1 MIDQHVVADALLRE
15 TARIRRV
22 GRRRQGRPEELVRLT
37 GAQLELVNL
46 VRRSPGV
53 SVAQAAAE
61 LGLAANT
68 VSTLVRRLTD
78 EGMLVRTPDAAD
90 RRIARLEL
98 PEGLA
103 RRVGAYRDRRM
114 VASPPQSR
122 RLTAMTGD
130 DRAATALLGRVADE
144 LERGLRRERLDGH
157 RHWPRRCRRGTRR
170 AVG

>member
-1 MIDQHVVADALLRE
+1 MTTSTTVIDQQAVADALLQE

-37 GAQLELVNL
+37 GAQLELVKL
-46 VRRSPGV
+46 VRRAPGV

-78 EGMLVRTPDAAD
+78 EGMLVRTSDPTD
-90 RRIARLEL
+90 RRIARLAL
-98 PEGLA
+98 PEALA

-114 VASPPQSR
+114 VALGAAIATLDTDEQA
-122 RLTAMTGD
+122 TIA
-130 DRAATALLGRVADE
+130 AATALLGRVADE
-144 LERGLRRERLDGH
+144 LERGV
-157 RHWPRRCRRGTRR
+157 
-170 AVG
+170 A

>member
-1 MIDQHVVADALLRE
+1 VTLSVEAIDQQLVADALLKE

-46 VRRSPGV
+46 VRRAPGL

-78 EGMLVRTPDAAD
+78 EGMLVRTPDRAD
-90 RRIARLEL
+90 RRIARLAL

-103 RRVGAYRDRRM
+103 RRFGAYRDRRL
-114 VASPPQSR
+114 VA
-122 RLTAMTGD
+122 LG
-130 DRAATALLGRVADE
+130 AAIGTLEPDEQATIAAAAALLARVADE
-144 LERGLRRERLDGH
+144 LERA
-157 RHWPRRCRRGTRR
+157 T
-170 AVG
+170 A

>member
-1 MIDQHVVADALLRE
+1 VTATTAVIDQPHVADQLLRE

-22 GRRRQGRPEELVRLT
+22 GRRRAGRPEELERLS
-37 GAQLELVNL
+37 GAQLELVRL

-78 EGMLVRTPDAAD
+78 EGILVRTSDPAD

-98 PEGLA
+98 PQELA
-103 RRVGAYRDRRM
+103 RRAGAYRDRRM
-114 VASPPQSR
+114 VALGAAIATLEPDEQA
-122 RLTAMTGD
+122 TIA
-130 DRAATALLGRVADE
+130 AATALLARVADE
-144 LERGLRRERLDGH
+144 LERA
-157 RHWPRRCRRGTRR
+157 P
-170 AVG
+170 A

>member
-1 MIDQHVVADALLRE
+1 VTTSTEVIDQQLVADALLKE

-37 GAQLELVNL
+37 GAQLELVKL
-46 VRRSPGV
+46 VRRAPGL

-78 EGMLVRTPDAAD
+78 EGMLVRTSHPAD

-98 PEGLA
+98 PEALA

-114 VASPPQSR
+114 VALAAAIATLDIDEQA
-122 RLTAMTGD
+122 TIA
-130 DRAATALLGRVADE
+130 AATALLGHVADE
-144 LERGLRRERLDGH
+144 LERGE
-157 RHWPRRCRRGTRR
+157 
-170 AVG
+170 A